1 MEKLDILLIEDVM
14 IIAKEIKAT
23 LEKEEYA
30 QVTIA
35 LGPDEARSF
44 FDSHVYDLIISDIN
58 LNAGIDGIDLVQEL
72 CMGRKVPVVY
82 LTAYTDESTVS
93 KAEGSLPFA
102 YLLKPYNTNQLKLT
116 INLAMFNAKKES
128 QNVLYNEKNAKRLES
143 LTSREKE
150 ILFSLA
156 SGKMSKEV
164 ADILNIAPATV
175 EKHKQNIK
183 EKLSLTTLGE
193 LINFAMSTKTISMD

>member
-1 MEKLDILLIEDVM
+1 MERLSILLIEDVM

-23 LEKEEYA
+23 LEKGDYA
-30 QVTIA
+30 SVTIA
-35 LGPDEARSF
+35 LAPDEARKF
-44 FDSHVYDLIISDIN
+44 FVSQTFDLIISDIN
-58 LNAGIDGIDLVQEL
+58 LNADIDGIDLVQEL
-72 CMGRKVPVVY
+72 CTSYKVPIVY
-82 LTAYTDESTVS
+82 LTAYTDESTVR

-102 YLLKPYNTNQLKLT
+102 YLLKPYNVNQLKLT
-116 INLAMFNAKKES
+116 INLAMLNAEKES
-128 QNVLYNEKNAKRLES
+128 QNVRYNEKNVELLES
-143 LTSREKE
+143 LTRRERE

-164 ADILNIAPATV
+164 ADILNIATATV

-193 LINFAMSTKTISMD
+193 LINFAVSTKTISMD